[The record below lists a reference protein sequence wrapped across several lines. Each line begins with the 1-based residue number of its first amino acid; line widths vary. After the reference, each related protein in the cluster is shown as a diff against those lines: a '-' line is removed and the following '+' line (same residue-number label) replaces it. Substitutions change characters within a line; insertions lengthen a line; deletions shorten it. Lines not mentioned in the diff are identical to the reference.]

1 MTIAGPPT
9 GDDGALTREN
19 LALDALRRIPGIIW
33 WVWDHDLRVVIADGM
48 GLRLPDGA
56 PMEHEGQLISEIVP
70 PQVHGEVDDHAR
82 AALRGESRSWEY
94 RASDDVAWMAESGPI
109 VNDDGAVIGGMLV
122 SRNVSAER
130 QAREELELSERTYR
144 FLAEHPTDVIA
155 RYSDGDTLLW
165 ISQSVTALLG
175 HRPEDLIGTQPWVL
189 VHPDDVSR
197 LEGFVGPP
205 PPAGEHR
212 RQTYRMRHRSGRYLW
227 VDSTVH
233 AVPANPRERVIVSR
247 DITERVETERAM
259 RIAHSALAERAVELE
274 RFAGSAAHDLG
285 EPLAVL
291 RTTLGA
297 IRPGVETTAGLRQL
311 VQHATHVVD
320 EMQRLIDA
328 YLRYARIDQTDLDI
342 EPVPLGDV
350 LEEVRLLSDARLRA
364 CGASLLW
371 SALPIVHADRVL
383 LRQVLQNLV
392 SNAVKFTNDHPPRVE
407 VTAEIDA
414 DGIVTV
420 SVTDDGPGIPE
431 KDRTHVLGEFTR
443 LAEDEA
449 GHGIGLTSAARIAE
463 RHGGRLWI
471 EAAPGSGARVRFTL
485 PAGDPEG

>member
-9 GDDGALTREN
+9 GDDGALTRDD
-19 LALDALRRIPGIIW
+19 LALDALRRVPGIIW
-33 WVWDHDLRVVIADGM
+33 WVWGQDLRVVIADGM
-48 GLRLPDGA
+48 GLRGPDGPPLA
-56 PMEHEGQLISEIVP
+56 HEGKLISEIVP
-70 PQVHGEVDDHAR
+70 SEVHAEVEDHAR

-94 RASDDVAWMAESGPI
+94 RASDDAAWMAESGPI
-109 VNDDGAVIGGMLV
+109 ASDDGTIIGGMLL

-130 QAREELELSERTYR
+130 RAREELELSERTYR

-155 RYSDGDTLLW
+155 RFSDDDTLLW
-165 ISQSVTALLG
+165 ISQSVEALLG
-175 HRPEDLIGTQPWVL
+175 HRPDDLIGTRPWAL
-189 VHPDDVSR
+189 VHPDDLPQ
-197 LEGFVGPP
+197 LEGFVGP

-212 RQTYRMRHRSGRYLW
+212 RQTYRVRHRSGHYLW

-233 AVPANPRERVIVSR
+233 AVPTNPHEHVIVSR

-297 IRPGVETTAGLRQL
+297 IQPRTASARQL

-328 YLRYARIDQTDLDI
+328 YLRYARLDQTDLDI

-364 CGASLLW
+364 CGARLMW
-371 SALPIVHADRVL
+371 DALPVVHADRVL